1 MRWIIMMVAGLF
13 AASAL
18 ANDVGQ
24 VKTVRGTAHVE
35 RDGKRVEAV
44 AGMGV
49 RQSDVLVTGTDG
61 ALGVTFLDNSLLS
74 LGPRSTLAIDHYSFN
89 TTTHA
94 GRFDTSLKRG
104 TLAVVSGKIVKQS
117 PEAMRVRT
125 PAPDCACHQ
134 CCTSPSTNCRAA
146 QRKRCSRTKA
156 GSV

>member
-1 MRWIIMMVAGLF
+1 MRWTVLVAMAMF

-24 VKTVRGTAHVE
+24 VKTVRGSVQLE
-35 RDGKRVEAV
+35 RDGKRVDAV

-49 RQSDVLVTGTDG
+49 RQSDVIVTGADG
-61 ALGVTFLDNSLLS
+61 AVGVTFLDNSLLS
-74 LGPRSTLAIDHYSFN
+74 LGPGSTLAIDHYSFN

-94 GRFDTSLKRG
+94 GRFDTSLRKG

-125 PAPDCACHQ
+125 PASVMAVRGTEFVVKVDEP
-134 CCTSPSTNCRAA
+134 
-146 QRKRCSRTKA
+146 KR
-156 GSV
+156 

>member
-1 MRWIIMMVAGLF
+1 MRWIMFLVAGLF

-18 ANDVGQ
+18 ASDIGQ
-24 VKTVRGTAHVE
+24 VKTVRGVVHVE

-44 AGMGV
+44 AGMGI
-49 RQSDVLVTGTDG
+49 RQSDVLATGADG
-61 ALGVTFLDNSLLS
+61 AVGVTFLDNSLIS
-74 LGPRSTLAIDHYSFN
+74 LGPDSTLAIDHYSFN

-125 PAPDCACHQ
+125 PA
-134 CCTSPSTNCRAA
+134 
-146 QRKRCSRTKA
+146 
-156 GSV
+156 SVMAVRGTEFVVKVDEPTR